1 MIRKLLITTVLAS
14 ALLAGPALAA
24 GNTLKIVEPD
34 MEGGGGTLYV
44 TPEGV
49 SVLVDTGTPP
59 GGMWKSSLDG
69 ADSGVDRIVTAAKAL
84 GVKKID
90 YVIITHYHGDHVG
103 GVAALLDAMPVGVF
117 IDHGPN
123 REMHNSIDPPNQPA
137 KTQAG
142 YVKYLELIKGHKH
155 ILAKAGQV
163 FHFGSLTDTIVIA
176 DGKPIA
182 KPLKGAG
189 GPGVEC
195 DLPSMAEDGGIEN
208 AKSIGSLFS
217 FGKVRIAAFGDLT
230 WDREHDLVC
239 PLDKVGHVN
248 IMILDNHGMGV
259 SNHPGFVHTLA
270 PDIAIM
276 GNGSKKGDWPEVVKT
291 VNSSPG
297 LQGFWRAHASTVYPG
312 QDGDP
317 NYLANLGPLPSHG
330 YSIRLDVTREGAVT
344 VTNARNGYTKTYQ
357 VKSVEPG

>member
-1 MIRKLLITTVLAS
+1 MFRKLLMTTVIAS

-24 GNTLKIVEPD
+24 GKTLKIVEPD

-59 GGMWKSSLDG
+59 GGMWTTSLDG
-69 ADSGVDRIVTAAKAL
+69 ANSGVDRIVTAAKAL

-103 GVAALLDAMPVGVF
+103 GVGALLDAMPVGVF

-123 REMHNSIDPPNQPA
+123 REMHNSIDPPGQPG
-137 KTQAG
+137 KTQIG
-142 YVKYLELIKGHKH
+142 YLKYLQLIKGHKR
-155 ILAKAGQV
+155 IIAKAGQV

-208 AKSIGSLFS
+208 AKSIGSLFT
-217 FGKVRIAAFGDLT
+217 FGKVKIAAFGDLT

-239 PLDKVGHVN
+239 PVNKVGHVN
-248 IMILDNHGMGV
+248 ILIVDNHGLGT
-259 SNHPGFVHTLA
+259 SNNPGFIHTIA
-270 PDIAIM
+270 PEIAIM
-276 GNGSKKGDWPEVVKT
+276 GNGSKKGSLPAPVAA

-297 LQGFWRAHASTVYPG
+297 LQGFWRVHEPTLHPELA
-312 QDGDP
+312 GDP
-317 NYLANLGPLPSHG
+317 NYLANLGPNPSHG
-330 YSIRLDVTREGAVT
+330 YALTLDVARDGEVT
-344 VTNARNGYTKTYQ
+344 VTNTRNGFSKTYK
-357 VKSVEPG
+357 VN